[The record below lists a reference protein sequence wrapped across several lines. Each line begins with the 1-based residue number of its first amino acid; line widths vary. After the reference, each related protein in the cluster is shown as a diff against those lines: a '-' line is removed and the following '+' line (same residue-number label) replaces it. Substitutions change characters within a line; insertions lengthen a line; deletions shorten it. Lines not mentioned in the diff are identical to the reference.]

1 MATVTRVEELAVLFS
16 DLREKSLK
24 GGETLDSIRTEFL
37 RQVVTDREQSTSSKK
52 KSLKWFVIVVL
63 PVVLAFAGYYFDV
76 IEMLHVKEE
85 PCLLNV
91 NEIFIEVTRKRTNC
105 SLLCDGL
112 TEIPRVSDLSKQEF
126 ATKYAYTGRPVVV
139 VDGAKNWSAIERFNF
154 TFFKELFEKN
164 KEAFRVNEEECQ
176 FFPYRTEFI
185 SLEQALNMS
194 KERSE
199 WKAEPWYFG
208 WSNCDP
214 AIREELRT
222 HYQLPYFLPSQ
233 SETSEQ
239 DWIFMGGPGPGAQI
253 HIDSVDR
260 PSWQAQLSGQKTW
273 TLIPPPECEHIC
285 PPKLATTMN
294 KGEVIIVDTNQW
306 YHSTQ
311 VLPGELSITIGAEYD

>member
-208 WSNCDP
+208 W
-214 AIREELRT
+214 
-222 HYQLPYFLPSQ
+222 
-233 SETSEQ
+233 
-239 DWIFMGGPGPGAQI
+239 
-253 HIDSVDR
+253 
-260 PSWQAQLSGQKTW
+260 
-273 TLIPPPECEHIC
+273 
-285 PPKLATTMN
+285 
-294 KGEVIIVDTNQW
+294 
-306 YHSTQ
+306 
-311 VLPGELSITIGAEYD
+311 